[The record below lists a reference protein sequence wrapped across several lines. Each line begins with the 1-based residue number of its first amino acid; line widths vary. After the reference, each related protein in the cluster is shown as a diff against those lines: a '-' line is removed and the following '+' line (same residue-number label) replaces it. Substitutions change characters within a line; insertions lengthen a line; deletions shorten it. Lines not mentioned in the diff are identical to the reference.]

1 MTAGARLWLDVASG
15 VVGVLAGLLVVGAG
29 LFGPL
34 TVAGVDL
41 GVTAMGLF
49 GAGFSAIGIGH
60 LRLEARTRGLGELI
74 AGAGA
79 IVFGLSFLLE
89 PSIIPFLGGVLGLAF
104 GGTILLA
111 ESFDL
116 SEA

>member
-1 MTAGARLWLDVASG
+1 MTGARLWLDVASG
-15 VVGVLAGLLVVGAG
+15 LVGVLAGLVIVAAG

-49 GAGFSAIGIGH
+49 GAGFSAVGIGH
-60 LRLEARTRGLGELI
+60 LRIDARTRGLGELI

-79 IVFGLSFLLE
+79 IAFGLSFQVT
-89 PSIIPFLGGVLGLAF
+89 PSIVPFVAGVLGLAF
-104 GGTILLA
+104 GGTILA
-111 ESFDL
+111 TESFGL
-116 SEA
+116 SGA